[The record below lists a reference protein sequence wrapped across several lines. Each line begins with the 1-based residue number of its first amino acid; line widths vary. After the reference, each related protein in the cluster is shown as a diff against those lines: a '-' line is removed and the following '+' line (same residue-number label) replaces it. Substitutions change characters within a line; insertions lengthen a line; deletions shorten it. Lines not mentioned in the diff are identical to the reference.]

1 MKPTFRRG
9 LTGVPPAMR
18 KAVSRE
24 GTTSFS
30 SWLWILPPNN
40 GPISIAIRHWRQRLR
55 RNPLNVQYT
64 HLLSSSDRTL
74 FLTVV
79 YWVVMYSICCKK
91 VAQKKGNLRLFQLPE
106 WVNKWGGKS
115 AYRGRVV
122 GERLQVSDV
131 GVNEPPSALDVRA
144 QVVVCCVGHEYPQTN
159 TYSTQNI

>member
-91 VAQKKGNLRLFQLPE
+91 VATKKKKWIWGFFNYPNEWISEGGKVLTAGVLLANVFKSLMLVLMNRRVLLMCELRLWF
-106 WVNKWGGKS
+106 
-115 AYRGRVV
+115 A
-122 GERLQVSDV
+122 
-131 GVNEPPSALDVRA
+131 A
-144 QVVVCCVGHEYPQTN
+144 
-159 TYSTQNI
+159 